1 MRITRKQLRQIIKE
15 AAEMIEAPIMMGQ
28 APMGALPSQKMY
40 KAVVDVLSKKPGMA
54 GAELVDSVNQ
64 MHRDLDAEAIYDF
77 LDELEADGE
86 IKYDEAMDAWS
97 LA

>member
-1 MRITRKQLRQIIKE
+1 
-15 AAEMIEAPIMMGQ
+15 MIEAPMMMGR

-40 KAVVDVLSKKPGMA
+40 KAVVDVLSKKPGMP

-64 MHRDLDAEAIYDF
+64 MHRDLDAEAIYEF
-77 LDELEADGE
+77 LDELLEDGE
-86 IKYDEAMDAWS
+86 IMYDEAMDAWS

>member
-1 MRITRKQLRQIIKE
+1 
-15 AAEMIEAPIMMGQ
+15 MIEAPMMMGR

-40 KAVVDVLSKKPGMA
+40 KAVVDVLSKKPGMP

-64 MHRDLDAEAIYDF
+64 MHRDLDAEAIYEF
-77 LDELEADGE
+77 LDELLEDGE
-86 IKYDEAMDAWS
+86 VMFDVENDAWS